1 MSMLKEAF
9 EAGKFGVTAE
19 MAPPKGYDFSEQ
31 LEAAKLLN
39 GKVHG
44 VNVTDM
50 QSASLKASSLGLC
63 VALKNAG
70 IEPILQNAGMLP
82 EHLIDH
88 VVPIQVQRG
97 DRDPVFWFGPAQG
110 VRRQQHHIP
119 HPDRS
124 LPELAEE

>member
-9 EAGKFGVTAE
+9 AAGKFGVTAE

-50 QSASLKASSLGLC
+50 QSAGGAIARENYFFH
-63 VALKNAG
+63 V
-70 IEPILQNAGMLP
+70 ILRFFRLLRN
-82 EHLIDH
+82 E
-88 VVPIQVQRG
+88 
-97 DRDPVFWFGPAQG
+97 F
-110 VRRQQHHIP
+110 
-119 HPDRS
+119 
-124 LPELAEE
+124 

>member
-70 IEPILQNAGMLP
+70 IVKNPKDGIKVL
-82 EHLIDH
+82 
-88 VVPIQVQRG
+88 G
-97 DRDPVFWFGPAQG
+97 DGAMTKKLTVKAAKFSKTAVEKIEANGG
-110 VRRQQHHIP
+110 K
-119 HPDRS
+119 
-124 LPELAEE
+124 AEVI

>member
-9 EAGKFGVTAE
+9 AAGKFGVTAE

-50 QSASLKASSLGLC
+50 QSASLKASSLGLRR
-63 VALKNAG
+63 AQ
-70 IEPILQNAGMLP
+70 E
-82 EHLIDH
+82 
-88 VVPIQVQRG
+88 RG
-97 DRDPVFWFGPAQG
+97 RRAHFADDRP
-110 VRRQQHHIP
+110 
-119 HPDRS
+119 
-124 LPELAEE
+124 

>member
-50 QSASLKASSLGLC
+50 QSASLKAACALRSRTRASSRFC
-63 VALKNAG
+63 
-70 IEPILQNAGMLP
+70 
-82 EHLIDH
+82 
-88 VVPIQVQRG
+88 R
-97 DRDPVFWFGPAQG
+97 
-110 VRRQQHHIP
+110 
-119 HPDRS
+119 
-124 LPELAEE
+124 